1 MQDRYDNEEFSLLQ
15 LFYSRLK
22 YYKYIY
28 INIVCVLYLF
38 IYSVNFLCIF
48 KFFIPA

>member
-28 INIVCVLYLF
+28 ILYVF
-38 IYSVNFLCIF
+38 YIFLYIL
-48 KFFIPA
+48 

>member
-28 INIVCVLYLF
+28 IYKYCMCF
-38 IYSVNFLCIF
+38 ISFYIF
-48 KFFIPA
+48 CKFFVYF